1 MNPFL
6 KEGGLCTFSD
16 KVLHLLDLLYAA
28 SLKSPRVV
36 KDKARITSED
46 HLVFDVVDSTLGT
59 HRLSRAEDSRRQLT
73 LTSLDSWI
81 CARST

>member
-6 KEGGLCTFSD
+6 EEGGLCTFSN
-16 KVLHLLDLLYAA
+16 KVLHLLEFLYAA
-28 SLKSPRVV
+28 SLESLRVV
-36 KDKARITSED
+36 KDKAWITSED
-46 HLVFDVVDSTLGT
+46 HLVFDAVDPTLGA
-59 HRLSRAEDSRRQLT
+59 HQLNRAEHSRRQLT